1 MILSQK
7 LKSILYINLHFKNM
21 VKFTAS
27 EIRDLII
34 SLIVISFAFALLL
47 SNGNIGLAIT
57 LIPLT
62 LVVVGFGFIF
72 HELAHK
78 FVAIRYGYWAE
89 YQMWIQGLVLC
100 LITAYFGFLFAA
112 PGAVYIH
119 GEYLSKKENGI
130 ISIAGSAT
138 NLIFAII
145 FLLIIKITGQ
155 LYYWAYLGMFIN
167 GFLAFFNQLPI
178 GGLDGSK
185 VIRWNPIIWILIIIV
200 SLGFVAIGYFPNL
213 LSLLL

>member
-1 MILSQK
+1 M
-7 LKSILYINLHFKNM
+7 M
-21 VKFTAS
+21 KFTAS

-47 SNGNIGLAIT
+47 SGRSIGLAIT
-57 LIPLT
+57 LIPIT
-62 LVVVGFGFIF
+62 LIVVGFGFVF

-89 YQMWIQGLVLC
+89 YKMWIEGLFLC
-100 LITAYFGFLFAA
+100 LVTAYFGFVFAA

-130 ISIAGSAT
+130 ISIAGSVT

-145 FLLIIKITGQ
+145 FLLIFISMPLNYTTILISGN
-155 LYYWAYLGMFIN
+155 LYNWAFLGMFIN
-167 GFLAFFNQLPI
+167 GFLAFFNQLPLF
-178 GGLDGSK
+178 GLDGSK
-185 VIRWNPIIWILIIIV
+185 VIRWNPLVWIIIVVV
-200 SLGFVAIGYFPNL
+200 SLGFVAMGYFPYL
-213 LSLLL
+213 LSLIV

>member
-62 LVVVGFGFIF
+62 LVVV
-72 HELAHK
+72 
-78 FVAIRYGYWAE
+78 
-89 YQMWIQGLVLC
+89 
-100 LITAYFGFLFAA
+100 
-112 PGAVYIH
+112 
-119 GEYLSKKENGI
+119 
-130 ISIAGSAT
+130 
-138 NLIFAII
+138 
-145 FLLIIKITGQ
+145 
-155 LYYWAYLGMFIN
+155 
-167 GFLAFFNQLPI
+167 
-178 GGLDGSK
+178 D
-185 VIRWNPIIWILIIIV
+185 
-200 SLGFVAIGYFPNL
+200 
-213 LSLLL
+213 